1 MSKNPFPSC
10 APLALVAYWVLGVVV
25 YYAPIAVFHFPFWGD
40 LLVLAALFIPLLGVF
55 LRPVLYIVAMFS
67 LGEATGREV
76 VAFWIAFAVYLSLE
90 FIPAVIRSRPPS
102 AR

>member
-25 YYAPIAVFHFPFWGD
+25 YYAPIAVFHLSFWGD
-40 LLVLAALFIPLLGVF
+40 LLILAVLFIPLLGVF
-55 LRPVLYIVAMFS
+55 LRPVLYIVAMFF

-76 VAFWIAFAVYLSLE
+76 VAFWVAFAVYLFFELV
-90 FIPAVIRSRPPS
+90 PAVIRSRPPS
-102 AR
+102 AM